1 MSDNNLQH
9 ISYEID
15 SPDLETLT
23 SKLCIAPLLPPTS
36 LAHYTPQLHFSPQVH
51 RYPHLRHAPQL
62 DLTHQLQVCE
72 VPLAVTKTTNIAAS
86 GETQDFKNPAQMLRR
101 LSTNLRLER
110 PANEANNEVPNVQPP
125 IVVPD
130 GEALPLALAEPMN
143 RVQSHDVMDG
153 ASSPNQ
159 PDNTPALSS
168 EDDKRYCWVCFATD
182 EDDATASWVK
192 PCHCRGTTK
201 WVHQGCIQR
210 WVDEKQKGR
219 AGAHVACPQCNTE
232 YIIVYPNMGPLVV
245 VLDTI
250 DGVIFRIC
258 PFIAASIVAASIYWT
273 AVTYGAVTVMQVV
286 GHKDGLAMMEQAD
299 PFVLLV
305 GLPTI
310 PIMLVLGKMLR
321 WEDQALSLLR
331 RHACKVPILRHFLPT
346 SYSSDDRA
354 QSEDV
359 PSMSDPVSATRI
371 LCGALLLPSIASIC
385 GKIFFKSIPSNFQR
399 TLLGG
404 IAFITIKGAFKIYHK
419 QQQYVRQCQRRIMDY
434 TESNVALYGRQQNS
448 ETNNQ
453 SS

>member
-9 ISYEID
+9 ISYGFD
-15 SPDLETLT
+15 SPDLEETLT
-23 SKLCIAPLLPPTS
+23 SRLCIAPLL
-36 LAHYTPQLHFSPQVH
+36 
-51 RYPHLRHAPQL
+51 RHTPQL
-62 DLTHQLQVCE
+62 DLTHQLQVCG
-72 VPLAVTKTTNIAAS
+72 VPLAVTTTTKTAAS
-86 GETQDFKNPAQMLRR
+86 GEAQDFKHSAQMLRR

-110 PANEANNEVPNVQPP
+110 QANEANNEVPNVQAP
-125 IVVPD
+125 IVVLD
-130 GEALPLALAEPMN
+130 GESLPLALSEPMN
-143 RVQSHDVMDG
+143 SSVQSRDVMDG

-159 PDNTPALSS
+159 PDINTPALSS

-299 PFVLLV
+299 PMVLLV

-331 RHACKVPILRHFLPT
+331 RHACKVPILRHFLPN

-359 PSMSDPVSATRI
+359 PPMSDPVSATRI

-434 TESNVALYGRQQNS
+434 TENNVALYGRQQNS
-448 ETNNQ
+448 ETNQ

>member
-1 MSDNNLQH
+1 MSDNNLPH
-9 ISYEID
+9 ISYGLDPPGSIVRIESEIR
-15 SPDLETLT
+15 SISRLSSIEETLRRFGT
-23 SKLCIAPLLPPTS
+23 RRPERQTNELNNEAQDVQAAIVAPNEEPIAPVAISKPT
-36 LAHYTPQLHFSPQVH
+36 
-51 RYPHLRHAPQL
+51 
-62 DLTHQLQVCE
+62 E
-72 VPLAVTKTTNIAAS
+72 
-86 GETQDFKNPAQMLRR
+86 
-101 LSTNLRLER
+101 
-110 PANEANNEVPNVQPP
+110 NVQ
-125 IVVPD
+125 
-130 GEALPLALAEPMN
+130 
-143 RVQSHDVMDG
+143 QSDVTDG

-159 PDNTPALSS
+159 PEINASSVNS

-232 YIIVYPNMGPLVV
+232 YIIVYPNMGPLVI

-250 DGVIFRIC
+250 DGIIFRIC

-286 GHKDGLAMMEQAD
+286 GLKDGLAMMEQAD
-299 PFVLLV
+299 PLVLLV

-310 PIMLVLGKMLR
+310 PILLVLGKMLR
-321 WEDQALSLLR
+321 WEDQALNLLR
-331 RHACKVPILRHFLPT
+331 RHACKVPILRHFLPS

-354 QSEDV
+354 QSEEV
-359 PSMSDPVSATRI
+359 PPMSDPVSATRI

-385 GKIFFKSIPSNFQR
+385 GKIFFESIHSNFQR

-434 TESNVALYGRQQNS
+434 TENNVALYRRQQNS
-448 ETNNQ
+448 ETRT
-453 SS
+453 S

>member
-1 MSDNNLQH
+1 MSDNNLPH
-9 ISYEID
+9 ISYGLD
-15 SPDLETLT
+15 SPGRIVRIESSITRPTIGRLPSIEET
-23 SKLCIAPLLPPTS
+23 
-36 LAHYTPQLHFSPQVH
+36 
-51 RYPHLRHAPQL
+51 
-62 DLTHQLQVCE
+62 
-72 VPLAVTKTTNIAAS
+72 
-86 GETQDFKNPAQMLRR
+86 LRR
-101 LSTNLRLER
+101 LSTNLRSER
-110 PANEANNEVPNVQPP
+110 QINESNSGDISDVQPP
-125 IVVPD
+125 AIVSDEEP
-130 GEALPLALAEPMN
+130 LPIVLSDSINKAQPNDAI
-143 RVQSHDVMDG
+143 DG
-153 ASSPNQ
+153 ASSLNQ
-159 PDNTPALSS
+159 SDVNAPVINT

-258 PFIAASIVAASIYWT
+258 PFIAASILAASIYWT

-299 PFVLLV
+299 PLVLLV

-310 PIMLVLGKMLR
+310 PIILILGKMLR
-321 WEDQALSLLR
+321 WEDLALSLLR
-331 RHACKVPILRHFLPT
+331 RHACKVPILRHFLPS
-346 SYSSDDRA
+346 SYSDDRT

-359 PSMSDPVSATRI
+359 PPMSDPISATRI

-385 GKIFFKSIPSNFQR
+385 GKIFFESIHSNFQR
-399 TLLGG
+399 TLFGG
-404 IAFITIKGAFKIYHK
+404 IAFIVIKGAFKIYHK

-434 TESNVALYGRQQNS
+434 TENNVALYRRQQNS
-448 ETNNQ
+448 ETNQ
-453 SS
+453 TS

>member
-1 MSDNNLQH
+1 MSDNNLPH
-9 ISYEID
+9 ISYGLDPPGSIVRIESEIR
-15 SPDLETLT
+15 SISRLSSIEETLRRFGT
-23 SKLCIAPLLPPTS
+23 RRPERQTNELNNAQDVQAAIVAPNEEPIAPVAISKPT
-36 LAHYTPQLHFSPQVH
+36 
-51 RYPHLRHAPQL
+51 
-62 DLTHQLQVCE
+62 E
-72 VPLAVTKTTNIAAS
+72 
-86 GETQDFKNPAQMLRR
+86 
-101 LSTNLRLER
+101 
-110 PANEANNEVPNVQPP
+110 NVQ
-125 IVVPD
+125 
-130 GEALPLALAEPMN
+130 
-143 RVQSHDVMDG
+143 QSDVTDG

-159 PDNTPALSS
+159 PEINASAVNS

-232 YIIVYPNMGPLVV
+232 YIIVYPNMGPLVI

-250 DGVIFRIC
+250 DGIIFRIC

-286 GHKDGLAMMEQAD
+286 GLKDGLAMMEQAD
-299 PFVLLV
+299 PLVLLV

-310 PIMLVLGKMLR
+310 PILLVLGKMLR
-321 WEDQALSLLR
+321 WEDQALNLLR
-331 RHACKVPILRHFLPT
+331 RHACKVPILRHFLPS
-346 SYSSDDRA
+346 SYSSDDRV
-354 QSEDV
+354 QSEEM
-359 PSMSDPVSATRI
+359 PPMSDPVSATRI

-385 GKIFFKSIPSNFQR
+385 GKIFFESIHSNFQR

-434 TESNVALYGRQQNS
+434 TENNVALYRRQQNS
-448 ETNNQ
+448 ETQ
-453 SS
+453 TS

>member
-1 MSDNNLQH
+1 MSDNDDLLH
-9 ISYEID
+9 VFSLHGIDPSGRIISIGYSGTIE
-15 SPDLETLT
+15 SNTNH
-23 SKLCIAPLLPPTS
+23 LPN
-36 LAHYTPQLHFSPQVH
+36 F
-51 RYPHLRHAPQL
+51 
-62 DLTHQLQVCE
+62 D
-72 VPLAVTKTTNIAAS
+72 VTIIGCPS
-86 GETQDFKNPAQMLRR
+86 HPRQEEQ
-101 LSTNLRLER
+101 
-110 PANEANNEVPNVQPP
+110 ANELINAISDAQAPSDEESVPESMDNIQTRDVT
-125 IVVPD
+125 D
-130 GEALPLALAEPMN
+130 G
-143 RVQSHDVMDG
+143 V
-153 ASSPNQ
+153 SSPNQ
-159 PDNTPALSS
+159 QEVSAQAVNSD
-168 EDDKRYCWVCFATD
+168 DDKRYCWVCFATD

-232 YIIVYPNMGPLVV
+232 YIIVYPNMGPLVI

-286 GHKDGLAMMEQAD
+286 GHKDGLAMMEQAE
-299 PFVLLV
+299 PMVLLV

-310 PIMLVLGKMLR
+310 PIVLVLGKMLR
-321 WEDQALSLLR
+321 WEDQALSLFR
-331 RHACKVPILRHFLPT
+331 RHACKVPILRHFLPS

-354 QSEDV
+354 QSEEV
-359 PSMSDPVSATRI
+359 PPMSDPVSATRI

-385 GKIFFKSIPSNFQR
+385 GKIFFESIHSNFHR

-419 QQQYVRQCQRRIMDY
+419 QRQYVRQCQRRIMDY
-434 TESNVALYGRQQNS
+434 TDDNVAIYRRQQSS
-448 ETNNQ
+448 ETNQ
-453 SS
+453 TS